1 MRFSHLSLE
10 FILLFTINTILAT
23 LKAKMHANQK
33 LQVKSY
39 DVVTFCVRRTGGVA
53 KTDHGSAEKNR
64 ALRQW
69 RAACKF

>member
-1 MRFSHLSLE
+1 
-10 FILLFTINTILAT
+10 
-23 LKAKMHANQK
+23 
-33 LQVKSY
+33 VKSY

-69 RAACKF
+69 RSACKFQSKYAKTAPLVIMLSHLRRGKRHSETGS